1 MSNDELIRLSVPA
14 LVPAPAKKRPGGLG
28 RGLGAL
34 MGEVRREEPLVQPAA
49 ASATGFAM
57 IATAEIEPHPDQP
70 RRQFDEA
77 ALDELAASIAQR
89 GVIQPVIVRPLA
101 AGRYQLVAGERRWR
115 AAQRARLHEIPALVR
130 QLGDGD
136 VAALALIENLQR
148 EDLNPIE
155 EAAAYQ
161 RLTANDGLS
170 QADIAKMVDKSRSHV
185 ANLMRLLV
193 LPAEVQ
199 AMLQDGRLQMGHARA
214 LINAPDC
221 AALARDVVARG
232 LSVRATER
240 LARKA
245 LRGDGDVP
253 VRGLRSGARPARDPA
268 EDADIAAVQRH
279 LEDFL
284 GLKVTIAADPDPRSG
299 TVTIRYRTLDQLDL
313 VCQRLTGGGI

>member
-1 MSNDELIRLSVPA
+1 MTDELIRLSVPA
-14 LVPAPAKKRPGGLG
+14 PAKRKPGGLG

-34 MGEVRREEPLVQPAA
+34 MGEVRREEPLVQAADANRSPAD
-49 ASATGFAM
+49 GFAL

-70 RRQFDEA
+70 RRHFDEA
-77 ALDELAASIAQR
+77 ALDELAASIARR
-89 GVIQPVIVRPLA
+89 GVIQPVIVRPLSP
-101 AGRYQLVAGERRWR
+101 GRYQLVAGERRWR

-130 QLGDGD
+130 QLDDAD
-136 VAALALIENLQR
+136 VGALALIENLQR

-161 RLTANDGLS
+161 RLSENDGLS
-170 QADIAKMVDKSRSHV
+170 QADLARMVDKSRSHV

-199 AMLQDGRLQMGHARA
+199 AMLEDGRLQMGHARA

-221 AALARDVVARG
+221 AALARDVVERG

-245 LRGDGDVP
+245 LRREEGDGDAP
-253 VRGLRSGARPARDPA
+253 PRKARAARDPA
-268 EDADIAAVQRH
+268 DDADIAAVQRH

-284 GLKVTIAADPDPRSG
+284 GLKVTIAADADPRSG

>member
-1 MSNDELIRLSVPA
+1 MSNDELIRLS
-14 LVPAPAKKRPGGLG
+14 VPAPAKKRPGGLG

-34 MGEVRREEPLVQPAA
+34 MGEVRREEPLVQSAA

-70 RRQFDEA
+70 RRHFDEA

-185 ANLMRLLV
+185 ANLMRLLA

-199 AMLQDGRLQMGHARA
+199 TMLQDGRLQMGHARA

-245 LRGDGDVP
+245 LRGDGDVLT
-253 VRGLRSGARPARDPA
+253 RKARAARNPA

-284 GLKVTIAADPDPRSG
+284 GLKVTIAADADPRSG

>member
-1 MSNDELIRLSVPA
+1 M
-14 LVPAPAKKRPGGLG
+14 
-28 RGLGAL
+28 
-34 MGEVRREEPLVQPAA
+34 
-49 ASATGFAM
+49 
-57 IATAEIEPHPDQP
+57 
-70 RRQFDEA
+70 
-77 ALDELAASIAQR
+77 
-89 GVIQPVIVRPLA
+89 IVRPLA
-101 AGRYQLVAGERRWR
+101 SGRYQLVAGERRWR

-130 QLGDGD
+130 QLDDAD
-136 VAALALIENLQR
+136 VGALALIENLQR

-161 RLTANDGLS
+161 RLSENDGLS
-170 QADIAKMVDKSRSHV
+170 QAELARMVDKSRSHV

-193 LPAEVQ
+193 LPGEVQ
-199 AMLQDGRLQMGHARA
+199 AMVQDGRLQMGHARA

-221 AALARDVVARG
+221 AALAHDVVARG

-245 LRGDGDVP
+245 LRHGEGGGDAP
-253 VRGLRSGARPARDPA
+253 SRKARVARNPA

-284 GLKVTIAADPDPRSG
+284 GLKVTIAADTDPRSG
-299 TVTIRYRTLDQLDL
+299 SVTIRYRTLDQLDL

>member
-1 MSNDELIRLSVPA
+1 MTDELIRLSVPA
-14 LVPAPAKKRPGGLG
+14 PAKRKPGGLG

-34 MGEVRREEPLVQPAA
+34 MGEVRREEPLVQAADANRSPAD
-49 ASATGFAM
+49 GFAL

-70 RRQFDEA
+70 RRHFDEA
-77 ALDELAASIAQR
+77 ALDELAASIARR
-89 GVIQPVIVRPLA
+89 GVIQPVIVRPLSP
-101 AGRYQLVAGERRWR
+101 GRYQLVAGERRWR

-130 QLGDGD
+130 QLDDAD
-136 VAALALIENLQR
+136 VGALALIENLQR

-161 RLTANDGLS
+161 RLSENDGLS
-170 QADIAKMVDKSRSHV
+170 QADLARMVDKSRSHV
-185 ANLMRLLV
+185 ANLMRLLA

-199 AMLQDGRLQMGHARA
+199 AMLEDGRLQMGHARA

-221 AALARDVVARG
+221 AVLARDVVARG

-245 LRGDGDVP
+245 LRRDEDG
-253 VRGLRSGARPARDPA
+253 GEGGAPIRKARAARNPA

-284 GLKVTIAADPDPRSG
+284 GLKVTISADPDPRSG
-299 TVTIRYRTLDQLDL
+299 TVTIRYGTLDQLDL

>member
-1 MSNDELIRLSVPA
+1 MTNDELVRLS
-14 LVPAPAKKRPGGLG
+14 VPAPAKKRPGGLG

-34 MGEVRREEPLVQPAA
+34 MGEVRREEPLVQSARPATDLA
-49 ASATGFAM
+49 GGFAL

-70 RRQFDEA
+70 RRHFDEA
-77 ALDELAASIAQR
+77 ALDELAASIARR
-89 GVIQPVIVRPLA
+89 GVIQPVIVRPLGS
-101 AGRYQLVAGERRWR
+101 GRYQLVAGERRWR
-115 AAQRARLHEIPALVR
+115 AAQRARLHEIPALIR
-130 QLGDGD
+130 QLDDGD

-161 RLTANDGLS
+161 RLSEGDGLS
-170 QADIAKMVDKSRSHV
+170 QADIARMVDKSRSHV
-185 ANLMRLLV
+185 ANLMRLLA
-193 LPAEVQ
+193 LPGEVQ
-199 AMLQDGRLQMGHARA
+199 TMLQDGRLQMGHARA

-245 LRGDGDVP
+245 LRVDGEVP
-253 VRGLRSGARPARDPA
+253 IRKARAARNPA

-284 GLKVTIAADPDPRSG
+284 GLKVTIAADAYPRSG

>member
-1 MSNDELIRLSVPA
+1 MTNDELIRLAVPVA
-14 LVPAPAKKRPGGLG
+14 ARRKPGGLG

-34 MGEVRREEPLVQPAA
+34 MGEFRREEPLVQAVGT
-49 ASATGFAM
+49 ATNPGAGGYAM

-70 RRQFDEA
+70 RRHFDEA
-77 ALDELAASIAQR
+77 ALDELATSIAQR

-115 AAQRARLHEIPALVR
+115 AAQRARLHEIPALIR
-130 QLGDGD
+130 ELGDGD

-170 QADIAKMVDKSRSHV
+170 QADVARMVDKSRSHV

-199 AMLQDGRLQMGHARA
+199 TMLQDGHLQMGHARA

-221 AALARDVVARG
+221 ATLARDVVARG

-245 LRGDGDVP
+245 LRHGEGEGDAP
-253 VRGLRSGARPARDPA
+253 VRKARAARDPA

-284 GLKVTIAADPDPRSG
+284 GLKVIIAADGDPRSG